1 MFVVKDPLS
10 TNFQTNV
17 FKAGRTNSSWIN
29 VLPKCVLLLDKCVL
43 FGLMHLVT
51 QLRLVFVEGYSCKNW
66 RRESCVIYSI
76 LFCSLLL
83 CSILLCLSVSLLFMF
98 KEEDHEDDEK
108 KDESYF
114 LFFSPKRWFVILAFH
129 VPYEPLL
136 LFPSRFLIRT
146 CFYPLR
152 CSVSPFLPLRFAEDM
167 NVMDVPLLPQCII
180 IFNVPVCQRRITL
193 QKVVI
198 TLNPTP
204 PRNVNS
210 LSNSYFE
217 RNIYNF
223 YFVVLNLINSIKPAL
238 RLISQNVVFKYP
250 CMLQR
255 SWLLLKIDWP

>member
-51 QLRLVFVEGYSCKNW
+51 QLRLVLVEGYSYQNW

-98 KEEDHEDDEK
+98 KEEEHEEDEK

-129 VPYEPLL
+129 VPHKRLL

-152 CSVSPFLPLRFAEDM
+152 CWVSPFLPFKVCRRYECNGRSLIASM
-167 NVMDVPLLPQCII
+167 HNYLQCPCVSKENHIAKGSHYI
-180 IFNVPVCQRRITL
+180 EPH
-193 QKVVI
+193 
-198 TLNPTP
+198 TP
-204 PRNVNS
+204 S
-210 LSNSYFE
+210 
-217 RNIYNF
+217 
-223 YFVVLNLINSIKPAL
+223 
-238 RLISQNVVFKYP
+238 
-250 CMLQR
+250 
-255 SWLLLKIDWP
+255 